1 MGGPGLFDCWIF
13 IGILLMET
21 AGVARD
27 ACGAGGPARHGGKCT
42 RIAGNHGTFP
52 GGGDGRCGE
61 GGLVVPVP
69 RQAIGEK
76 CTRIAGNHGTF
87 PGGEAVVLAG

>member
-1 MGGPGLFDCWIF
+1 MNEKSSNEKRLAALGSRGRGPPRSGGRPGLFDCWIF

-21 AGVARD
+21 AGAARD

-42 RIAGNHGTFP
+42 RIAGN
-52 GGGDGRCGE
+52 R
-61 GGLVVPVP
+61 
-69 RQAIGEK
+69 
-76 CTRIAGNHGTF
+76 GTF